1 MKIKVIDL
9 LNSVYEKKAPAR
21 ILYKFCEYEF
31 NKDENDY
38 KNTDGLFLFEYLFK
52 FEKKA
57 LFLEVEIIEEKPKKI
72 KLLEIEYEN
81 KTTNNCYIKNENGT
95 KCFLTKHS
103 KMIAEKLNE
112 LTKTVNCLLE
122 KSDKDEC

>member
-9 LNSVYEKKAPAR
+9 LNLVYEKKAPTR

-31 NKDENDY
+31 DKEENDY
-38 KNTDGLFLFEYLFK
+38 KNADRLLLFEHLFK
-52 FEKKA
+52 FERKA
-57 LFLEVEIIEEKPKKI
+57 LFLEVEIIKKSQKKI
-72 KLLEIEYEN
+72 ELLEIEYEN
-81 KTTNNCYIKNENGT
+81 KSTNNCYIKNENGT

-112 LTKTVNCLLE
+112 LIKTVNCLLE
-122 KSDKDEC
+122 KSDKDE